1 MVIFLASVQ
10 AAVLLLGAQSVSP
23 AAPLG
28 PPLNEGR
35 GIAGGDSYP
44 SGPLRRHE
52 QGVAV
57 IAFNVNTDGRVE
69 NCTIKRST
77 GFPELDAA
85 SCALYV
91 HRARFTPNPDR
102 DGIDSRT
109 LSVQWRLPG

>member
-1 MVIFLASVQ
+1 MLLLASFQ
-10 AAVLLLGAQSVSP
+10 AAVLLLGAQSVAP

-57 IAFNVNTDGRVE
+57 IAFDVNADGRVQ
-69 NCTIKRST
+69 NCTVKQST
-77 GFPELDAA
+77 GSPELDVA

-91 HRARFTPNPDR
+91 HRARFTPHPDPS
-102 DGIDSRT
+102 GIDSRT